1 MQNLKNNAPLTSGH
15 DIKKGVVLLKEYMKT
30 IINALK
36 FWIKHDAFTAEDALN
51 IITDIG
57 AIEPLMAADGT
68 IYTSPEGD
76 IYTL

>member
-1 MQNLKNNAPLTSGH
+1 MKN
-15 DIKKGVVLLKEYMKT
+15 YMKT

-36 FWIKHDAFTAEDALN
+36 LWIKHDAFTADDALN
-51 IITDIG
+51 IVADIG
-57 AIEPLMAADGT
+57 VVEPLMTADGT